1 MKITV
6 VCDAIGSRNTEADV
20 AAMTLVRA
28 MKKRG
33 HEVVVVCSDID
44 KAGEEGYIVISHRA
58 IGNRFNE
65 IALENE
71 IWDSDAVYV
80 MTASVLG
87 RTAVRMCKRHLIP
100 VCVDFDTQ
108 SEAQSARMM
117 PGRSKAGR
125 GAVYRR
131 LYVRL
136 YRYADAV
143 CYPSESSRKH
153 FEKAVGYKTNG
164 YIIPNGAQLSQDKR
178 MERMEEMLYDIR

>member
-20 AAMTLVRA
+20 AAMTLVRT

-44 KAGEEGYIVISHRA
+44 KAGEEGYIVLSHRA

-65 IALENE
+65 IALENA

-80 MTASVLG
+80 MTALVLG

-100 VCVDFDTQ
+100 VCVDFVTQ
-108 SEAQSARMM
+108 SEAQYARMA
-117 PGRSKAGR
+117 PGHSKAGR
-125 GAVYRR
+125 GAVYRC

-143 CYPSESSRKH
+143 CYPSELSRKH

-164 YIIPNGAQLSQDKR
+164 YIIPNGTQLSQDKR
-178 MERMEEMLYDIR
+178 MERVEEMLYDIR